1 MKKLSKYYALAALFL
16 GSFVFCACEKSNK
29 DLLNDYQKV
38 SEEMVD
44 AIKDKDLNKIQEL
57 SKKGETIEKELDERD
72 LSESEKTEKAVIEA
86 GMIKALSDISPF

>member
-72 LSESEKTEKAVIEA
+72 LSESEKEEKAVIEA
-86 GMIKALSDISPF
+86 GIIKALSDISPF